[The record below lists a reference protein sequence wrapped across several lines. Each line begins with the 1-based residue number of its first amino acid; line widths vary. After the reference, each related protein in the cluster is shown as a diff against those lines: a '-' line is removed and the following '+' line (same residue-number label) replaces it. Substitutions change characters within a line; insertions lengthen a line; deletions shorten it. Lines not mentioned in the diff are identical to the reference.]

1 MLFITPSHLHSIR
14 NSIQKTKTHNSPINR
29 SKLYYLERRSALN
42 QSKHVSHNGISEHV
56 TYIQLM
62 LGMPCWNFCQCCR
75 GDSNYNLTSD
85 AWESCPH
92 FCLRRG
98 GGGGGGGGGGLPPCA
113 PACAC
118 SSLEVSGVTAS
129 IKSTSLLF
137 SGNASVWPQQQP
149 RYCSGNVSKELLR
162 RWSEAKATNHAQTH
176 STSMEKNQCWNH
188 TSPYVLCTESKK
200 KKKSMKQNERL

>member
-1 MLFITPSHLHSIR
+1 MLFLVLRHITFHTLYTKNQNTQLSNKPQQVILFREMLSSEPVEHASH
-14 NSIQKTKTHNSPINR
+14 T
-29 SKLYYLERRSALN
+29 EF
-42 QSKHVSHNGISEHV
+42 SEHV

-62 LGMPCWNFCQCCR
+62 LECCAGTFVSVCR
-75 GDSNYNLTSD
+75 DSNCNLTSV

-98 GGGGGGGGGGLPPCA
+98 RLPPCA

-118 SSLEVSGVTAS
+118 TSLEVRGVTAS

-162 RWSEAKATNHAQTH
+162 QRSEAKATNHAQKKYKYVKPMLKRDKPIC
-176 STSMEKNQCWNH
+176 SMYKI
-188 TSPYVLCTESKK
+188 
-200 KKKSMKQNERL
+200 